1 MRAPETWGLFSLVR
15 SQAIVCLVCVATA
28 IASPAQTL
36 TTLASFNFA
45 DGAEP
50 DVALAQSRDGNLYG
64 MTGAG
69 GLNSA
74 GTVFKLDPA
83 AGTLTTVYN
92 FCSQAGCTDGARPH
106 TRWRTWD
113 HCRSASL
120 LLRSRTEP
128 GLDRAAED

>member
-50 DVALAQSRDGNLYG
+50 DVALAQSRDGRPLRDDRRGRSQQRWDRLQIRSHSRHADNGLQFLLPGWLY
-64 MTGAG
+64 
-69 GLNSA
+69 
-74 GTVFKLDPA
+74 
-83 AGTLTTVYN
+83 
-92 FCSQAGCTDGARPH
+92 
-106 TRWRTWD
+106 
-113 HCRSASL
+113 
-120 LLRSRTEP
+120 
-128 GLDRAAED
+128 